1 VVDYLP
7 GDQVVCLIRDK
18 AIVNA
23 SDLEYDLKA
32 VFDVL
37 TTYAEGLILYV
48 PRAIQ
53 LDDCMFLNVYNCD
66 RFNLD
71 HKFLNSL
78 SYYITE
84 YKVYEVYQQI
94 DGLCC
99 NRCKDFFP
107 MATGNQKDG
116 TLLCFSCRQNPWR

>member
-1 VVDYLP
+1 MVDFLP
-7 GDQVVCLIRDK
+7 GDQVICLIRAK

-48 PRAIQ
+48 SSDLQ
-53 LDDCMFLNVYNCD
+53 LDDCMFLNAYNCE
-66 RFNLD
+66 RFGLD
-71 HKFLNSL
+71 KKFLGSL
-78 SYYITE
+78 AYYITE

-99 NRCKDFFP
+99 VKCKDFFP
-107 MATGNQKDG
+107 MAEANQSNG
-116 TLLCFSCRQNPWR
+116 SLLCYSCRQNPWR